1 MPGFTSNFVNCAGR
15 ERHDTEWGA
24 EHGFGAE
31 TVIACTAWRAPGA
44 TWTTWP
50 RSSRSVIA

>member
-15 ERHDTEWGA
+15 ERHYTEWGA

>member
-1 MPGFTSNFVNCAGR
+1 MSVTSSCTSNYITCEDR
-15 ERHDTEWGA
+15 ELHYTEWGA
-24 EHGFGAE
+24 QHAE